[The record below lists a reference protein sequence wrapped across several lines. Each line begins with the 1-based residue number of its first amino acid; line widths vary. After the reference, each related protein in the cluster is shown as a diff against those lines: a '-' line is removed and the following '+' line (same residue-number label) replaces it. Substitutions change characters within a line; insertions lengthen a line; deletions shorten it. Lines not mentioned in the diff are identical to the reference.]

1 MLAPTLVDIGTAGR
15 FTNCVEIELF
25 DQVSDLVIPLGSLEP
40 DPQPVGPSPGARG
53 LVIATVAGTGVRP
66 TNLDKTL
73 THDSRVYR
81 MTHCLGAE

>member
-1 MLAPTLVDIGTAGR
+1 MLAPTLVDIGTTR
-15 FTNCVEIELF
+15 LLTNRVEIEF
-25 DQVSDLVIPLGSLEP
+25 FYQAPNLVIPLWRLEP
-40 DPQPVGPSPGARG
+40 DPQPVGTSPGARG